1 MDPNHYLDK
10 TTVLLL
16 ERMLPQIVEVG
27 REEFFNS
34 QDCPSHLP
42 PQPPAPYLLG
52 NEKDK
57 AQESPFASTSSAPG
71 GYISSSSSSSSH
83 EVEASWSSLADN
95 SQWTRTG
102 EQEEEEAAAPDAT
115 TVLSFNSGSSQL
127 AVPVLETGV
136 IMGTPEVQ
144 GVIISNGQQQV
155 VNWEAVPCGS
165 EGTNHHGLPLEVP
178 AAAAASA
185 PQVGMSGTAAA
196 AAAAPAAMIDSR
208 TGKLICSMC
217 RKLYANSR
225 SLKVHME
232 QGHGQQKKKKLVCPQ
247 CPKSFSTKGNLKT
260 HQEKVHEDCE
270 RLGCDFC
277 EKSFKTRGQLKDHED
292 RMHVIQVCRRDN
304 RVPLVCACGEL
315 QASTRGMSF
324 HLRSKVHKS
333 KLRPE

>member
-42 PQPPAPYLLG
+42 PPPQPPAPYLLG
-52 NEKDK
+52 NEENN
-57 AQESPFASTSSAPG
+57 AQESPFASTSSAPSPPG
-71 GYISSSSSSSSH
+71 VYISSSSSH
-83 EVEASWSSLADN
+83 EVEASWSSLPDN
-95 SQWTRTG
+95 NQWTRTG
-102 EQEEEEAAAPDAT
+102 EEEKAAAAPDAT
-115 TVLSFNSGSSQL
+115 TVFSFNSSSNQL

-144 GVIISNGQQQV
+144 GVVIISNGQQQV
-155 VNWEAVPCGS
+155 VNWEAMPCGS
-165 EGTNHHGLPLEVP
+165 ESTNHHGLPLEVP
-178 AAAAASA
+178 ATAPSA
-185 PQVGMSGTAAA
+185 PQVGMSTETGGTAAA
-196 AAAAPAAMIDSR
+196 APATMIDS
-208 TGKLICSMC
+208 
-217 RKLYANSR
+217 
-225 SLKVHME
+225 
-232 QGHGQQKKKKLVCPQ
+232 KKELVCSE
-247 CPKSFSTKGNLKT
+247 CKKSFSTKGNLKT

-324 HLRSKVHKS
+324 HLRSKVHKN